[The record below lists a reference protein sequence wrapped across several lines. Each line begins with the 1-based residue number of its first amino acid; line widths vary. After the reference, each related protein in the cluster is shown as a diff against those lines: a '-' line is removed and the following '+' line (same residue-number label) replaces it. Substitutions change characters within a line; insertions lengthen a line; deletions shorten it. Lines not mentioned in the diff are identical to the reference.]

1 MKSPADLID
10 AFRTQSR
17 ACAELKSPLMAAL
30 LNQAGKELHRAGSI
44 CGLLASWPG
53 DPVADAVP
61 LRLAAA
67 LHALARLIQRGG
79 ELVLTAVHNTT

>member
-1 MKSPADLID
+1 MPFVPSLEL
-10 AFRTQSR
+10 
-17 ACAELKSPLMAAL
+17 CAELKSPLMAAL

-67 LHALARLIQRGG
+67 LHAL
-79 ELVLTAVHNTT
+79 VLSGNAPDLAALYSA